1 MMIDIENV
9 FGKHYII
16 NTNQILYIE
25 TEKNG
30 EKNIFL
36 IIHWINGCTNK
47 LSILISKETFEEFL
61 DYGFNEGV
69 ETTINKT
76 YNNDDEV
83 IKLNSISFSKS

>member
-30 EKNIFL
+30 EKSVFL

-47 LSILISKETFEEFL
+47 LSILISKETFEKFI

-69 ETTINKT
+69 ETAINKT

>member
-30 EKNIFL
+30 EKSVFL

-47 LSILISKETFEEFL
+47 LSILISKETFEKFL
-61 DYGFNEGV
+61 DYGFNEGI
-69 ETTINKT
+69 ETAINKT

>member
-30 EKNIFL
+30 EKSIFL
-36 IIHWINGCTNK
+36 TIHWINGCTNK

-61 DYGFNEGV
+61 DCGFDESV

-76 YNNDDEV
+76 HDNDDGI

>member
-1 MMIDIENV
+1 MMIDIKNV

-30 EKNIFL
+30 EKSIFL
-36 IIHWINGCTNK
+36 IIHWINGCIDK
-47 LSILISKETFEEFL
+47 LSILISKETFEEFF
-61 DYGFNEGV
+61 DYGFNKGV
-69 ETTINKT
+69 ETIINKT
-76 YNNDDEV
+76 YNNDDEI